1 MDQRPPSR
9 SRRRLLVLLAVP
21 AALLAVAAGVVLTL
35 RALAPEEIPE
45 ATHEDYC
52 DAVHGTF
59 EVTATAQDEG
69 VLLTWQSMLYDEAAD
84 YVVYRRPAGAADD
97 DDDAWQR
104 VAAPTVGPAENGE
117 PLSHLDTTAP
127 DAPGTAYGYA
137 VTHDVPECGGESE
150 IDTFPAPPT
159 AIPPN

>member
-1 MDQRPPSR
+1 MEHHRPVR
-9 SRRRLLVLLAVP
+9 NRRRLVVLLAVP

-45 ATHEDYC
+45 ATHDDYC

-59 EVTATAQDEG
+59 EVAATAQDDG
-69 VLLTWQSMLYDEAAD
+69 VLVTWQSMLYDDAAD

-97 DDDAWQR
+97 ADAWQR
-104 VAAPTVGPAENGE
+104 VAAPTAGPAEDGE
-117 PLSHLDTTAP
+117 PLSHLDTTPP
-127 DAPGTAYGYA
+127 DEPGSAYEYA
-137 VTHDVPECGGESE
+137 VTHDFPECGGESE

-159 AIPPN
+159 AVPPS